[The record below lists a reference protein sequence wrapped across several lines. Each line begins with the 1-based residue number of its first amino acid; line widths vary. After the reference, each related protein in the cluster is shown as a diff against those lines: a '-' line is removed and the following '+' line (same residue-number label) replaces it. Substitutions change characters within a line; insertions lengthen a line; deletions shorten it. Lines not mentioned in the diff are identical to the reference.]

1 MAMPAPFRAPKRKR
15 WPREPYEGP
24 FPVPIRRR
32 APLLLDGPTPVPL
45 ENEPSNTDVGAA
57 DPSTTR
63 GIRVAHQQP
72 GSVAPAAGPS
82 AAVENESDS
91 MCGNLGLPVAAVTFG
106 EGREGSDESERYRG
120 ELVHSAVLVRD
131 RGDMEALYS
140 RGFFGKGFLSKSR
153 PQFSE
158 TRRFTPP
165 GSQPCRDPR
174 RDREQPG
181 TLPGTRSVET
191 VSLLCGAATSNGNN
205 DAVGDGACPRQR
217 DGSAVGHDDGDNA
230 AGREV
235 DRDSDGAAR
244 LDSAHA
250 AHTDSGATTAT
261 EEVPDESCK
270 PIVGCQQKTERI
282 AEHLQL
288 ALEEA
293 FFLAYALG
301 CLTVSLNEEELS
313 LSELWRVCVRA
324 CPRFLALYPAYHYFR
339 SRGWVPK
346 PGLKYG
352 TDLLLYRKG
361 PPFYHASYSVVVE
374 MVDGANFRGDAL
386 RTFSWRSLAGLNRT
400 TMNVSKELLLCFVV
414 RPAGLTEE
422 ELSSPECLRRLRV
435 QEVVVGRWVSGRE
448 RGNRDDLDL

>member
-1 MAMPAPFRAPKRKR
+1 MPAPFRAPKRKR

-24 FPVPIRRR
+24 FPVPIR
-32 APLLLDGPTPVPL
+32 
-45 ENEPSNTDVGAA
+45 
-57 DPSTTR
+57 
-63 GIRVAHQQP
+63 
-72 GSVAPAAGPS
+72 
-82 AAVENESDS
+82 
-91 MCGNLGLPVAAVTFG
+91 
-106 EGREGSDESERYRG
+106 SDESERYRG

-174 RDREQPG
+174 RDREQSG
-181 TLPGTRSVET
+181 TLPGM
-191 VSLLCGAATSNGNN
+191 LCGAATSNGNN

-250 AHTDSGATTAT
+250 THTDSGATTAI
-261 EEVPDESCK
+261 EGVPDELCK

-301 CLTVSLNEEELS
+301 CLTVSLNEEALS